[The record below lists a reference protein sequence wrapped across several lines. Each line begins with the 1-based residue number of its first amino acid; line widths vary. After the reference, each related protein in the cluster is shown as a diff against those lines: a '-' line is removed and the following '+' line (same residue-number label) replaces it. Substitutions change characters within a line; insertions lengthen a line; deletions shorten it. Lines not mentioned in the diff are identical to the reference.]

1 MISHLNCNIEHLS
14 VHRIGN
20 KTNEEDLLLSDAPLE
35 ITDGD
40 FKNLLVKFFLQ
51 SFSNPE
57 LFSFTFSNGDITL
70 NPMFKF
76 AEAVFENPKKFHT
89 NSKYIAKQ
97 LYELSTH
104 PQIKSGDLFVVYFT
118 DILVDNIAVDGLGVF
133 KSENKQSFLK
143 VKGDNNEFALEYE
156 DGINSEKLDKACLIL
171 NTDKEDGY
179 KICISDRSGK
189 GSDAQYW
196 KDNFLLLTPCRDEYH
211 HTKQFMNIT
220 KNFVT
225 KQLTE
230 DFDVSRTDQIELLN
244 RSVEY
249 FKKKETFDK
258 KEFEEEVFQDKAVIK
273 SFRNFDNDY
282 RSENDLETIDSF
294 EISEQAVKK
303 QAKIFKSVLKLD
315 KNFHIYIHGDNRM
328 IEQGVDDDGRKFYK
342 IYYKEE
348 Q

>member
-1 MISHLNCNIEHLS
+1 MLNHINSNIEKLS

-20 KTNEEDLLLSDAPLE
+20 KNSNEDLVLSNDVVD
-35 ITDGD
+35 ITDSGL
-40 FKNLLVKFFLQ
+40 KELLIKFFLQ
-51 SFSNPE
+51 PLINPE
-57 LFSFTFSNGDITL
+57 YYSFTFSNKDITL
-70 NPMFKF
+70 NPMYRF
-76 AEAVFENPKKFHT
+76 ASTIFENSENFHI
-89 NSKYIAKQ
+89 NSEYMAKQ

-118 DILVDNIAVDGLGVF
+118 DLLLDNISYDAVGLF
-133 KSENKQSFLK
+133 KSENKHSFLK
-143 VKGDNNEFALEYE
+143 VEEGKELFAINYE
-156 DGINSEKLDKACLIL
+156 EGINIEKLDKGCLIL
-171 NTDKEDGY
+171 NIDRETGY
-179 KICISDRSGK
+179 KVCIVDKSNKS
-189 GSDAQYW
+189 SEAQYW
-196 KDNFLLLTPCRDEYH
+196 KDQFLLLAPCNDDYH

-230 DFDVSRTDQIELLN
+230 DFDVTRTEQIELLKK
-244 RSVEY
+244 SVDY
-249 FKKKETFDK
+249 FKKKDTFDI

-273 SFRNFDNDY
+273 SFRSFDNEY
-282 RSENDLETIDSF
+282 RTDNNIEMSDTF